1 MRTRIQ
7 GSPRS
12 RLALTR
18 LEDRTVPAVT
28 ASLVNGILTVL
39 GDGAANAITITA
51 GNGQINVA
59 NVGVYSAAS
68 VRAITVDAGDGDDTI
83 TVGNSVTAPAVLFG
97 GYGNDRITAGGGNTQ
112 VFGGLGNDVLTAGS
126 GRATMYGGAGSNSL
140 SDPFGTSTLI
150 QGSPNVTSTMNQ
162 MEAQIF
168 ALLNQQRA
176 ANGLSAL
183 TVDSRLVAAAQLHS
197 QNMADLSMV
206 VGMSEAL
213 SHVLA
218 GSPEPSVTSRADY
231 VGFDYRIIGENI
243 AFGYQDANA
252 VMTAWM
258 NSPGHRANILYSAY
272 TTVGVGVRYNSAGVA
287 YYTQEFGT
295 PQTTYSNPPSSS
307 PPPSQPPPSQPPSNP
322 PAPAN
327 PSQHL
332 VVMGAGQGGGPQVVA
347 FNPTNGQQVFNFMA
361 FASNFRGG
369 VTVAAGDVNG
379 DGYDDLVVAAGQG
392 GGPHVKIFDGRTG
405 QLIREFMAYETTFRG
420 GVYLAVGDVN
430 GDGKADVITGT
441 GVGGGPL
448 VKVWDGATGAML
460 SSYYAYAS
468 SFRGGVTVAAG
479 DVNGD
484 GRADIVTGAGQGGG
498 PHLKVFDGRTG
509 ALLQSMMAFD
519 QTFRGGI
526 SVAAGDVNGDGKD
539 DIVVGTGVGGNSTI
553 HVYDGGTFAMLQ
565 GFSMQSSNLIGGVRV
580 ATMDLDGDGKADLL
594 VSGGRGSA
602 AAAYGYNGQTLSN
615 LRTFTAFDPSF
626 LGGVYVG

>member
-1 MRTRIQ
+1 
-7 GSPRS
+7 
-12 RLALTR
+12 
-18 LEDRTVPAVT
+18 
-28 ASLVNGILTVL
+28 
-39 GDGAANAITITA
+39 
-51 GNGQINVA
+51 
-59 NVGVYSAAS
+59 
-68 VRAITVDAGDGDDTI
+68 
-83 TVGNSVTAPAVLFG
+83 
-97 GYGNDRITAGGGNTQ
+97 
-112 VFGGLGNDVLTAGS
+112 
-126 GRATMYGGAGSNSL
+126 
-140 SDPFGTSTLI
+140 
-150 QGSPNVTSTMNQ
+150 
-162 MEAQIF
+162 
-168 ALLNQQRA
+168 
-176 ANGLSAL
+176 
-183 TVDSRLVAAAQLHS
+183 
-197 QNMADLSMV
+197 
-206 VGMSEAL
+206 
-213 SHVLA
+213 
-218 GSPEPSVTSRADY
+218 
-231 VGFDYRIIGENI
+231 
-243 AFGYQDANA
+243 
-252 VMTAWM
+252 
-258 NSPGHRANILYSAY
+258 
-272 TTVGVGVRYNSAGVA
+272 
-287 YYTQEFGT
+287 
-295 PQTTYSNPPSSS
+295 
-307 PPPSQPPPSQPPSNP
+307 
-322 PAPAN
+322 
-327 PSQHL
+327 
-332 VVMGAGQGGGPQVVA
+332 
-347 FNPTNGQQVFNFMA
+347 MA

-484 GRADIVTGAGQGGG
+484 GRADVVTGAGQGGG

-539 DIVVGTGVGGNSTI
+539 DIVVGTGVGGNSTV

>member
-12 RLALTR
+12 RLAVTR

-28 ASLVNGILTVL
+28 ASLVNGILTIL

-59 NVGVYSAAS
+59 NVGMYSAAS

-83 TVGNSVTAPAVLFG
+83 TVGNSVTTPAVLFG

-126 GRATMYGGAGSNSL
+126 GHATMYGGAGSNSL
-140 SDPFGTSTLI
+140 SDPFGTSTLN
-150 QGSPNVTSTMNQ
+150 QGSPNVTSTMNE

-183 TVDSRLVAAAQLHS
+183 TVDPRLVAAAQLHS
-197 QNMADLSMV
+197 QNMADLSLV

-213 SHVLA
+213 SHTLM
-218 GSPEPSVTSRADY
+218 GSPEPSVTTRADY

-258 NSPGHRANILYSAY
+258 NSAGHRANILYSAY
-272 TTVGVGVRYNSAGVA
+272 TSVGVGVRYNSAGVA

-295 PQTTYSNPPSSS
+295 PATTYSN
-307 PPPSQPPPSQPPSNP
+307 PPPSQPPPSQPPASQPPSNP

-347 FNPTNGQQVFNFMA
+347 FNPTTGQQVFNFMA

-392 GGPHVKIFDGRTG
+392 GGPHVKIFNGRTG
-405 QLIREFMAYETTFRG
+405 QLIREFMAYETSFRG

-468 SFRGGVTVAAG
+468 AFRGGVT
-479 DVNGD
+479 
-484 GRADIVTGAGQGGG
+484 
-498 PHLKVFDGRTG
+498 
-509 ALLQSMMAFD
+509 
-519 QTFRGGI
+519 
-526 SVAAGDVNGDGKD
+526 VAAGDVNGDGKD

-565 GFSMQSSNLIGGVRV
+565 GFSMQSSNLVGGVRV
-580 ATMDLDGDGKADLL
+580 AAMDLDGDGKADLL

>member
-1 MRTRIQ
+1 
-7 GSPRS
+7 
-12 RLALTR
+12 
-18 LEDRTVPAVT
+18 
-28 ASLVNGILTVL
+28 
-39 GDGAANAITITA
+39 
-51 GNGQINVA
+51 
-59 NVGVYSAAS
+59 
-68 VRAITVDAGDGDDTI
+68 
-83 TVGNSVTAPAVLFG
+83 
-97 GYGNDRITAGGGNTQ
+97 
-112 VFGGLGNDVLTAGS
+112 
-126 GRATMYGGAGSNSL
+126 
-140 SDPFGTSTLI
+140 
-150 QGSPNVTSTMNQ
+150 
-162 MEAQIF
+162 
-168 ALLNQQRA
+168 
-176 ANGLSAL
+176 
-183 TVDSRLVAAAQLHS
+183 
-197 QNMADLSMV
+197 
-206 VGMSEAL
+206 
-213 SHVLA
+213 
-218 GSPEPSVTSRADY
+218 
-231 VGFDYRIIGENI
+231 
-243 AFGYQDANA
+243 
-252 VMTAWM
+252 
-258 NSPGHRANILYSAY
+258 
-272 TTVGVGVRYNSAGVA
+272 
-287 YYTQEFGT
+287 
-295 PQTTYSNPPSSS
+295 
-307 PPPSQPPPSQPPSNP
+307 
-322 PAPAN
+322 
-327 PSQHL
+327 
-332 VVMGAGQGGGPQVVA
+332 
-347 FNPTNGQQVFNFMA
+347 
-361 FASNFRGG
+361 
-369 VTVAAGDVNG
+369 
-379 DGYDDLVVAAGQG
+379 
-392 GGPHVKIFDGRTG
+392 
-405 QLIREFMAYETTFRG
+405 MAYETTFRG